1 MLATLR
7 SPRYLGLFA
16 IMVVMAL
23 GCSLAGTWQIFRY
36 QEKHAANHHLRSDDG
51 DHPQDVS
58 AVLGPASKP
67 ASNGHLQQFRHVTA
81 TGTYLT
87 ADQTLLRGQTVNDDI
102 GYVVLTP
109 LQTKSGV
116 LLVARGF
123 VQQTAAA
130 AKSPAVA
137 AAPSGTV
144 TVTAR
149 LEPSDVKPDRF
160 GTLPGSQVDTVDPS
174 RQASHLG
181 VPVWNAYAELL
192 DGQPGTTGLT
202 VIPNPDL
209 SNPAGG
215 AEEPQH
221 LAYVFQW
228 YLFALL
234 ALAAPFIM
242 AAAELR
248 RENDDEIAPADNE
261 AAPGGTPVRSTRSSR
276 KASLDDRLAGKI

>member
-16 IMVVMAL
+16 IMIVLAL
-23 GCSLAGTWQIFRY
+23 GCSMAGTWQIFRY
-36 QEKHAANHHLRSDDG
+36 QEKHSANHHLRADDR
-51 DHPQDVS
+51 DHPQDVT
-58 AVLGPASKP
+58 AVLGAASKP
-67 ASNGHLQQFRHVTA
+67 VSNGHLQQFRHVTA
-81 TGTYLT
+81 TGTYLA
-87 ADQTLLRGQTVNDDI
+87 ADQTLLRGQTINDDI

-109 LQTKSGV
+109 LRTTSGV

-123 VQQTAAA
+123 VKQTAAA
-130 AKSPAVA
+130 ATSPTVP
-137 AAPSGTV
+137 AAPTGTV

-174 RQASHLG
+174 RQARHIG
-181 VPVWNAYAELL
+181 APVWNAYAELL
-192 DGQPGTTGLT
+192 DNQPGTTGLT

-221 LAYVFQW
+221 LAYIFQW

-234 ALAAPFIM
+234 ALTAPFIM
-242 AAAELR
+242 AAAENR
-248 RENDDEIAPADNE
+248 REDGDDGGPAKD
-261 AAPGGTPVRSTRSSR
+261 PGDTAVKSTRGSR
-276 KASLDDRLAGKI
+276 KASLDDRLAGRI

>member
-16 IMVVMAL
+16 IMIVVAL
-23 GCSLAGTWQIFRY
+23 GCSLAGTWQIYRY
-36 QEKHAANHHLRSDDG
+36 QEKHAANHHLRSDDR
-51 DHPQDVS
+51 DHPQDVT
-58 AVLGPASKP
+58 AVLGAAADPS
-67 ASNGHLQQFRHVTA
+67 SNGHLRQFRHVTA
-81 TGTYLT
+81 TGTYLP
-87 ADQTLLRGQTVNDDI
+87 ADQTLLRGQTVNNDI

-123 VQQTAAA
+123 VKQTAAA
-130 AKSPAVA
+130 ATSPTVPD
-137 AAPSGTV
+137 APAGTV

-149 LEPSDVKPDRF
+149 LEPSDAKPDRF
-160 GTLPGSQVDTVDPS
+160 GSLPGSQVDTVDPS
-174 RQASHLG
+174 LQASRLHA
-181 VPVWNAYAELL
+181 PVWDAYAELL
-192 DGQPGTTGLT
+192 DGQPGTSGLT

-221 LAYVFQW
+221 LAYVLQW

-248 RENDDEIAPADNE
+248 REGASADDAGDP
-261 AAPGGTPVRSTRSSR
+261 PGRITRSSR
-276 KASLDDRLAGKI
+276 KASLDDRLAGKT

>member
-16 IMVVMAL
+16 IMIVLAL

-36 QEKHAANHHLRSDDG
+36 QEKHSANHRLRADDR
-51 DHPQDVS
+51 DHPQNVT
-58 AVLGPASKP
+58 AVLGTASKP

-81 TGTYLT
+81 TGTYLA
-87 ADQTLLRGQTVNDDI
+87 ADQTLLRGQTINDDI

-109 LQTKSGV
+109 LRTTSGV

-123 VQQTAAA
+123 VKQTAAA
-130 AKSPAVA
+130 ATSPTVP
-137 AAPSGTV
+137 AAPTGTV

-174 RQASHLG
+174 RQARHIG
-181 VPVWNAYAELL
+181 APVWNAYAELL
-192 DGQPGTTGLT
+192 DNQPGTTGLT

-221 LAYVFQW
+221 LAYIFQW

-234 ALAAPFIM
+234 ALTAPFIM
-242 AAAELR
+242 AAAENR
-248 RENDDEIAPADNE
+248 REDGDDGGPAKD
-261 AAPGGTPVRSTRSSR
+261 PGDTAVKSTRGSR
-276 KASLDDRLAGKI
+276 KASLDDRLAGRI

>member
-16 IMVVMAL
+16 IMIVVAL
-23 GCSLAGTWQIFRY
+23 GCSLAGTWQIYRY
-36 QEKHAANHHLRSDDG
+36 QEKHAANHHLRADDR
-51 DHPQDVS
+51 DHPQDVT
-58 AVLGPASKP
+58 AVLGTAAEPT
-67 ASNGHLQQFRHVTA
+67 SNGQLQQFRHVTA
-81 TGTYLT
+81 TGSYLP

-123 VQQTAAA
+123 VKQTAAA
-130 AKSPAVA
+130 ATSPSVP

-149 LEPSDVKPDRF
+149 LEPSDAKPDRF

-174 RQASHLG
+174 HQASRLHAA
-181 VPVWNAYAELL
+181 VWNGYAELL
-192 DGQPGTTGLT
+192 EGQPGTAGLT

-221 LAYVFQW
+221 LAYVLQW

-248 RENDDEIAPADNE
+248 RESADDSEPADDAE
-261 AAPGGTPVRSTRSSR
+261 DLPGRSTRSSR
-276 KASLDDRLAGKI
+276 KASLDDRLAGKT

>member
-16 IMVVMAL
+16 IMIVLAL

-36 QEKHAANHHLRSDDG
+36 QEKHSANHHLRVDDR
-51 DHPQDVS
+51 DHPQDVP
-58 AVLGPASKP
+58 AVLGTASKP
-67 ASNGHLQQFRHVTA
+67 TSNGHLQQFRHVTA
-81 TGTYLT
+81 TGTYLA
-87 ADQTLLRGQTVNDDI
+87 ADQTLLRGQTINDDI

-123 VQQTAAA
+123 VKQTAAA
-130 AKSPAVA
+130 ATSPTVP
-137 AAPSGTV
+137 AAPTGTV

-174 RQASHLG
+174 RQARHIG
-181 VPVWNAYAELL
+181 APVWNAYAELL
-192 DGQPGTTGLT
+192 DNQPGTTGLT

-221 LAYVFQW
+221 LAYIFQW

-242 AAAELR
+242 AAAENR
-248 RENDDEIAPADNE
+248 REDDDESAPAHD
-261 AAPGGTPVRSTRSSR
+261 PGDTPVRSTRSSR
-276 KASLDDRLAGKI
+276 KTSLDDRLAGKI

>member
-16 IMVVMAL
+16 IMIVLAL
-23 GCSLAGTWQIFRY
+23 GCSLAGTWQIIRY
-36 QEKHAANHHLRSDDG
+36 QEKHAANHHLRADDR

-58 AVLGPASKP
+58 AVLGAASKP
-67 ASNGHLQQFRHVTA
+67 ISNGHLQQFRHITA
-81 TGTYLT
+81 TGTYLS
-87 ADQTLLRGQTVNDDI
+87 ADQTLLRGQTVSDDI
-102 GYVVLTP
+102 GYIVLTP
-109 LQTKSGV
+109 LRTKSGV

-123 VQQTAAA
+123 VKQTAAA
-130 AKSPAVA
+130 ASSPTVP

-160 GTLPGSQVDTVDPS
+160 GTLPASQVDTVDPS
-174 RQASHLG
+174 RQASHIG
-181 VPVWNAYAELL
+181 APVWNAYAELL

-248 RENDDEIAPADNE
+248 REDGDESGPADDKTT
-261 AAPGGTPVRSTRSSR
+261 AGDPPIRSTRSSR
-276 KASLDDRLAGKI
+276 KASLDDRLAGKL